1 MKYLGNQNPFTGMEI
16 LKVNCAEV
24 TLTSDE
30 VTALCPVTGQPD
42 FYTVAITLRG
52 GYTIESKSLKMYL
65 QTLRDKGIFCEDLA
79 GEIKKEVLALVNC
92 EVSVTVI
99 QKARGGITIKAVA

>member
-30 VTALCPVTGQPD
+30 VTALCPVTSQPD
-42 FYTVAITLRG
+42 FYTIAITLRG
-52 GYTIESKSLKMYL
+52 GYTIESKSLKLYFES
-65 QTLRDKGIFCEDLA
+65 LRDKGIFWEDLA
-79 GEIKKEVLALVNC
+79 GEIKQQ
-92 EVSVTVI
+92 VTVI
-99 QKARGGITIKAVA
+99 QKARGGITIRAVA

>member
-1 MKYLGNQNPFTGMEI
+1 MEI

-30 VTALCPVTGQPD
+30 VTALCPITGQPD
-42 FYTVAITLRG
+42 FYTIAITLRS
-52 GYTIESKSLKMYL
+52 GYSIESKSLKLYF

-79 GEIKKEVLALVNC
+79 GQIKKDVLALVDC
-92 EVSVTVI
+92 EVSVTVV